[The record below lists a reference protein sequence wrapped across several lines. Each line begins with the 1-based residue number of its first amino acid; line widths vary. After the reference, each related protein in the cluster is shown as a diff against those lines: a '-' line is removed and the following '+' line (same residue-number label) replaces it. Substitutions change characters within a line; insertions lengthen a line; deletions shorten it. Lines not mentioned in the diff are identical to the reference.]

1 MRRGLN
7 TDYDFVKAWCVGV
20 LNTDYTDA
28 FSVWGHGYLF
38 KAWCVG
44 VLNTDFTDN
53 TGILLEDV
61 KTGGFGPIV
70 RKHKTIRDIR
80 VIRVQ

>member
-20 LNTDYTDA
+20 LNTD
-28 FSVWGHGYLF
+28 
-38 KAWCVG
+38 
-44 VLNTDFTDN
+44 FTDN
-53 TGILLEDV
+53 TDILLEDV